1 MILSGGKKMNDKNII
16 IGTAG
21 HIDHGKTTLIK
32 ALTGHDTDRL
42 EQEKD
47 RGISIELG
55 FTDLKLDSGQTLGII
70 DVPGHEH
77 FVKNMLAG
85 AAGVDLALL
94 VVAADEGMMPQ
105 SDEHLSILDI
115 LGVEHGIVVMTK
127 VDKVEPEWL
136 ELVKEDT
143 RDKLKGSFLENAA
156 IIEVSAVEEKGLDKL
171 ISQIETIIEN
181 IPAKNREDNVFYPI
195 DRVFSLKGHGTIVTG
210 TLFKGSIT
218 VEDKLEIYPEEE
230 EIRVR
235 SLQVHNKQVKK
246 VNAGQ
251 RVGINLANI
260 EKSAINRGDVLASP
274 DSLVKTKFF
283 EGHLHLLE
291 NLKIVVNHADRIRM
305 HIGAQEVLGRIYFY
319 EREQLLPGEDAF
331 VQFRLE
337 NEMVAHFKER
347 FVIRRYSPMQTIG
360 GGRILKIDPPPR
372 RKKEIDVVS
381 ELKKLENASDEERT
395 ALFIKNQN
403 KTPAQKRDILK
414 KTGLSDKKLTE
425 VLDTLQIE
433 EIIVQLSSGSENS
446 WIHKENLNKLI
457 EETLHKLTDYHQ
469 KHHLKKGIKKGEL
482 RTQLEFKLN
491 KRELDRVIEIMQQ
504 RDLIEE
510 SKNLI
515 SLTDFEVILND
526 SEKEIMEKI
535 INEYKNNIFT
545 PDSLSEIIDQFDN
558 KENAEAVFNYLLSE
572 GKIIRLKEDIYLYK
586 TALDKAKDKLKEY
599 FKENKAIE
607 LAEFRDLINSTR
619 KYALPIL
626 EKFDRDNL
634 TIRDGDKRK
643 LR

>member
-1 MILSGGKKMNDKNII
+1 MIISGGKKMNDKNII

-42 EQEKD
+42 EQEKE

-55 FTDLKLDSGQTLGII
+55 FTDLELDSGQTLGII

-127 VDKVEPEWL
+127 IDKVEPEWL

-143 RDKLKGSFLENAA
+143 RDKLKGTFLENAA

-171 ISQIETIIEN
+171 ISQIEAIIEN
-181 IPAKNREDNVFYPI
+181 IPAKIREDNVFYPI
-195 DRVFSLKGHGTIVTG
+195 DRVFSLKGYGTIVTG

-260 EKSAINRGDVLASP
+260 EKSEISRGDVLASP
-274 DSLVKTKFF
+274 DSLIKTKFF

-291 NLKIVVNHADRIRM
+291 DLKIVVNHADRIRM

-319 EREQLLPGEDAF
+319 DREQLLPGEDAY

-337 NEMVAHFKER
+337 NEMVAHFKEK

-372 RKKEIDVVS
+372 RKNEIDVVL
-381 ELKKLENASDEERT
+381 ELQRLENASDEERT
-395 ALFIKNQN
+395 ALFIKNKN
-403 KTPAQKRDILK
+403 KASAQKRDILK
-414 KTGLSDKKLTE
+414 KTGLSDKSLTK
-425 VLDTLQIE
+425 VLTLLQEE
-433 EIIVQLSSGSENS
+433 EIIIQLSAGSKSS
-446 WIHKENLNKLI
+446 WIHKENLDKLR
-457 EETLHKLTDYHQ
+457 EEILQKLSDYHN
-469 KHHLKKGIKKGEL
+469 KHHLQQGMKKGEL
-482 RTQLEFKLN
+482 RTQLTFELN
-491 KRELDRVIEIMQQ
+491 KRELDRVIEIMLQKG
-504 RDLIEE
+504 LIEE
-510 SKNLI
+510 NKNLI
-515 SLTDFEVILND
+515 SLTDFKVVLND

-535 INEYKNNIFT
+535 IKEYKNNLFA
-545 PDSLSEIIDQFDN
+545 PDSLSEIIDQF
-558 KENAEAVFNYLLSE
+558 ENQEKAEAVFNYLLSE
-572 GKIIRLKEDIYLYK
+572 GKLIRLKEDIYLYK
-586 TALDKAKDKLKEY
+586 TALDKAKDELKEY
-599 FKENKAIE
+599 FKENETIE
-607 LAEFRDLINSTR
+607 LAEFRDLLSSTR

-626 EKFDRDNL
+626 EKFDRDNF
-634 TIRDGDKRK
+634 TIRDGDQRK
-643 LR
+643 PR